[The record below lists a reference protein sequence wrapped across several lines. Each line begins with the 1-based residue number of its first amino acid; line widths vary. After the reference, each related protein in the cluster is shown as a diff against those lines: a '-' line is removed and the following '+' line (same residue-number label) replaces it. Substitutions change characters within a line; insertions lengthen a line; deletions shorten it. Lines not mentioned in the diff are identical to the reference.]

1 MSHNKLLKLK
11 VVCIILFC
19 VSFAMAGLIFSGL
32 IKLFLLKEYDS
43 ILDPLPLVAMG
54 GFILIGV
61 FQLKC
66 FNLVA
71 NKYPDKELTNRND
84 SVFSLLFIFSS
95 IVFLGIFF
103 CFVAFLFSLFDDKIP
118 QDTSILFYCFLTII
132 IIYISCHI
140 YCMQQSFALRK
151 IIKINYYQ
159 SQNNM
164 IDTIGKGYENNKNK

>member
-1 MSHNKLLKLK
+1 MLHNKLLKLK

-19 VSFAMAGLIFSGL
+19 VSFAMAGLIFSG
-32 IKLFLLKEYDS
+32 IAKLFLLKEYDS
-43 ILDPLPLVAMG
+43 ILDPLTLVAMG

-66 FNLVA
+66 FNLVV

-103 CFVAFLFSLFDDKIP
+103 CFVAFLFSLLNDKTP
-118 QDTSILFYCFLTII
+118 QDTSILFYCILTTI

-151 IIKINYYQ
+151 IIKVNYYE

-164 IDTIGKGYENNKNK
+164 INTIGEDYKTVENI